1 MARSRFWAVLLLSG
15 VPVFAATVPGPRLEL
30 SVYNHAKVES
40 SVWNA
45 AAEIVI
51 SLFQRA
57 GTGLVWRNCPGPAC
71 PESFG
76 PNFLVVKVNRRENMP
91 PMRWPNGACGVA
103 LASAD
108 SGLYAFID
116 YDCVVASARI
126 AGTGSLL
133 GHAVAHEIGHLL
145 LGDRS
150 HSTAGLM
157 KKRWGVAEQTL
168 MQQRRLGFQLQ
179 EADQIRS
186 ALLRRLA
193 R

>member
-1 MARSRFWAVLLLSG
+1 LTG
-15 VPVFAATVPGPRLEL
+15 IPVFAATVPEPRLEL

-51 SLFQRA
+51 SVFQRV
-57 GTGLVWRNCPGPAC
+57 GTSLLWSNCPGPEC

-76 PNFLVVKVNRRENMP
+76 PNSLVVKVNRRENMP
-91 PMRWPNGACGVA
+91 PMKWPNGACGVA

-108 SGLYAFID
+108 SGFYAFID
-116 YDCVVASARI
+116 YDCVVACGSP
-126 AGTGSLL
+126 AGTGSVL
-133 GHAVAHEIGHLL
+133 GHAMAHEIGHLL
-145 LGDRS
+145 LGERS
-150 HSTAGLM
+150 HTAAGLM

-168 MQQRRLGFQLQ
+168 MQQRRLGFQPQ
-179 EADQIRS
+179 EADRILS
-186 ALLRRLA
+186 ALRRRLV